1 VWEELLHA
9 TGGRLELDKC
19 FKYILKFDKE
29 GKARLATLP
38 ELQQYNNIVL
48 RQSETQNNETTVTIL
63 IKHWA

>member
-19 FKYILKFDKE
+19 FHYILKFDKE